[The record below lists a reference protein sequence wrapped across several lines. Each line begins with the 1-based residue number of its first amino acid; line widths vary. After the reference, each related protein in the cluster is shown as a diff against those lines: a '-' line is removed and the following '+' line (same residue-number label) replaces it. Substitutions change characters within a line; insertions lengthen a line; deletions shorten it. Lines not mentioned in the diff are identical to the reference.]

1 MNGAR
6 IKRQRLLVTL
16 ALTVM
21 FVYAVL
27 GIMETES
34 ARKQLNQSQR
44 DLVDIRS
51 MLDDINQLKTTPKVA
66 ALQLAS
72 PAEITNRIAAARKL
86 AGLPESSLLREEPL
100 TPQRIQRSDFE
111 LRSTTIDLA
120 PATLTQI
127 LVFCEALRDENSGTL
142 VRDLNL
148 SEPRDEKSGA
158 TPESWKATL
167 VLTQMIFSPK
177 SRR

>member
-6 IKRQRLLVTL
+6 IKRQRLLVTA

-21 FVYAVL
+21 TVYAVL
-27 GIMETES
+27 GITETES
-34 ARKQLNQSQR
+34 TQKQLKESLR
-44 DLVDIRS
+44 DLGDIHS
-51 MLDDINQLKTTPKVA
+51 MLDDINRLKTTPKVA
-66 ALQLAS
+66 ALQLES
-72 PAEITNRIAAARKL
+72 PAEIINRIAAARML

-100 TPQRIQRSDFE
+100 APQRIQRSDFE

-120 PATLTQI
+120 PATLPQI
-127 LVFCEALRDENSGTL
+127 LTFCDALRDKNTGTL
-142 VRDLNL
+142 VRDLDL
-148 SEPRDEKSGA
+148 REPRGAISGA
-158 TPESWKATL
+158 GQESWKATL